1 MHYTAFMIDNLA
13 PKVTPKAVA
22 TVCHALAGCGSCGDG
37 DCTCCEGT
45 ACGMDCGCH
54 RGKSCSTCAFS
65 GKSGTFHW
73 AVAEMKAGVV
83 FVVITGDTMQVDMYT
98 DEEFEF
104 YGLRELVDRLR
115 EFSEDGEI
123 RMSHM
128 HRAPTARQQMDSA
141 VKPA

>member
-22 TVCHALAGCGSCGDG
+22 AVCHALAGCGSCGEEG
-37 DCTCCEGT
+37 CACCAGG
-45 ACGMDCGCH
+45 ACGEACGCH
-54 RGKSCSTCAFS
+54 KGKSCSTCTFS
-65 GKSGTFHW
+65 GKSGNFHW

-83 FVVITGDTMQVDMYT
+83 FVVITGDIMQVDMYT
-98 DEEFEF
+98 DAEFEF
-104 YGLRELVDRLR
+104 YGLRELVGRLR

-128 HRAPTARQQMDSA
+128 NRAQPT
-141 VKPA
+141 VKTA